1 MDKTIT
7 TALLI
12 VISMVMALMLFNAA
26 YPAIVQG
33 GDAIANMSN
42 RADERMKSQIALV
55 HAIGELGAGGL
66 WQDANGDGQFEVF
79 AWVKNVG
86 ANRIVAVERADVF
99 FGRESNF
106 VRIPYQAEANGSYP
120 YWSYQFENAGEWV
133 PTATMKITIH
143 YQAPLGSG
151 RYFLKVIT
159 PAGVS
164 DEYFFGM

>member
-33 GDAIANMSN
+33 GDAIANMSS
-42 RADERMKSQIALV
+42 RADERMKSQVALV

-66 WQDANGDGQFEVF
+66 WQDTNGDGQFEVF

-86 ANRIVAVERADVF
+86 ANRIIAIERTDVF
-99 FGRESNF
+99 FGREGSF
-106 VRIPYQAEANGSYP
+106 VRIPYQAEAMAATHTGITSSRTP
-120 YWSYQFENAGEWV
+120 GWV
-133 PTATMKITIH
+133 PTATIRITIH